1 MFGISLNQPDTLRHG
16 YFEPRLGCIGP
27 IEALMGY
34 FLAAGRCV
42 KGDFEML
49 ELVSDMERFNYV

>member
-1 MFGISLNQPDTLRHG
+1 MFGISLNQSDTLRHG

-27 IEALMGY
+27 LGAAMGH
-34 FLAAGRCV
+34 FLAAGMCV